1 MHADRGEAIGELPNA
16 LQAARAGDLQSTWL
30 NRQQMRFSSCH
41 TLEDGLFIR
50 ATADIYP
57 SSTSFDNT
65 GEARKFSNQACFQLK
80 AGSRRISLHHVF
92 LIYRPP
98 IRTKT
103 LHKENF
109 YGETRNL
116 ARSSS
121 FSMRSVTFVTCGLT
135 PV

>member
-30 NRQQMRFSSCH
+30 NRQQIRSSSCH
-41 TLEDGLFIR
+41 TLEEGQFIR

-57 SSTSFDNT
+57 FSTSFDNAGKT
-65 GEARKFSNQACFQLK
+65 RKFSNQACFQRK

-92 LIYRPP
+92 LIYQPP
-98 IRTKT
+98 IRIKT
-103 LHKENF
+103 LHKEKF
-109 YGETRNL
+109 CVETRNL

-121 FSMRSVTFVTCGLT
+121 FSMRTVTFVTCSLT